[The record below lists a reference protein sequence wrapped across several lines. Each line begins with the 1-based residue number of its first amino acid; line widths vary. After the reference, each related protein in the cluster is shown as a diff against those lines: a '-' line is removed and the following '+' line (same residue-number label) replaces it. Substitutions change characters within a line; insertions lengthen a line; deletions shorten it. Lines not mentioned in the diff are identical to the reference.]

1 MNEMKKVD
9 DETMEGSDDTIER
22 KIMIN
27 GQEVIFVCDGVDKI
41 REEEGAIKVET
52 SEIGSRIFLWRDGGI
67 PCEIGVT
74 NNELAVINEN
84 CSLGMQ
90 DSLDRKRVMR
100 YLVDEEVKEIN
111 IHMNGEYQIGEGK
124 MKVEDNGR
132 RLILSIGS
140 TNLVVDGF
148 NERRRIRYTEKLK
161 DSDYDTIIDILS
173 RKDINAARRAEA
185 LIEFCRRAAEINGDR
200 HGLAKG
206 VARILTSNDVRLVLH
221 K

>member
-9 DETMEGSDDTIER
+9 DETMEGSDETIER

-74 NNELAVINEN
+74 NNELAIINEN

-100 YLVDEEVKEIN
+100 YVVDEELKEIN

-124 MKVEDNGR
+124 MKVEDDGR

-140 TNLVVDGF
+140 TSLVVDGF

-185 LIEFCRRAAEINGDR
+185 LMEFCRRAAEINGDR